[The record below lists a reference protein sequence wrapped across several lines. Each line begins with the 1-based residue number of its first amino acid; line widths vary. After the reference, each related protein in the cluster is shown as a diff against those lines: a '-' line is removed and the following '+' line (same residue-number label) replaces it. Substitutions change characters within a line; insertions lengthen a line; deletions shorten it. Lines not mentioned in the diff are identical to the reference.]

1 MKRFLL
7 MLALACAT
15 AAQASDLDFKLR
27 NDTGRDFEAVYVTAA
42 DNKDWDAN
50 LLESGKVLKPG
61 GETLV
66 RFGNDQKA
74 VIWDFNIIDAQGLA
88 VRFDKVNLLNVH
100 TITLTEKDGKVTA
113 EIE

>member
-42 DNKDWDAN
+42 DNKDWTPICSRA
-50 LLESGKVLKPG
+50 
-61 GETLV
+61 
-66 RFGNDQKA
+66 
-74 VIWDFNIIDAQGLA
+74 
-88 VRFDKVNLLNVH
+88 
-100 TITLTEKDGKVTA
+100 EKC
-113 EIE
+113 